1 MYACVVWIMYLLFP
15 VFCEYVRMYLCVNVC
30 NFICM
35 CVCMHMC
42 VCHSL
47 LQSLLRYSHL
57 LGLTSIFS
65 TEIGAG
71 HQNQWG
77 VYHCWHRGRRVL
89 LLPVDEDSRDI

>member
-1 MYACVVWIMYLLFP
+1 M
-15 VFCEYVRMYLCVNVC
+15 FCECVYMHLCINVC

-42 VCHSL
+42 VCAIVICSTYVFLCNHF
-47 LQSLLRYSHL
+47 

-65 TEIGAG
+65 SEIGPG